1 MMLAV
6 ALGSLDFIGT
16 EFMPR
21 LDEGSIVVTSRRLP
35 GISLTESISLGKQ
48 IERVVMS
55 FPEVRGVVTKLGR
68 PDLATEAM
76 GIQES
81 DSYLT
86 LNPQNKWKCCRNK
99 DELIGKLSAALSAI
113 PGVAYEF
120 TQPMEMRMDE
130 ALTGI
135 RRDVAIS
142 ICGADINTLPDV
154 ARNRVAVVS

>member
-1 MMLAV
+1 
-6 ALGSLDFIGT
+6 
-16 EFMPR
+16 
-21 LDEGSIVVTSRRLP
+21 
-35 GISLTESISLGKQ
+35 
-48 IERVVMS
+48 
-55 FPEVRGVVTKLGR
+55 
-68 PDLATEAM
+68 M

-135 RRDVAIS
+135 RGDVAIK
-142 ICGADINTLPDV
+142 IFGDDINTLQDL
-154 ARNRVAVVS
+154 ARNVLSVASMAPATFNPHIHHTSR